1 MLVGS
6 QLEVPIPEGLR
17 TTLELAGYS
26 TEALS
31 AEAQRALA
39 AVLYKRHI
47 LTLAQAAELAGM
59 SMREFIPFLASLGI
73 ATLDYPPDEL
83 GHDLRSL
90 EAQLQTG

>member
-1 MLVGS
+1 
-6 QLEVPIPEGLR
+6 
-17 TTLELAGYS
+17 
-26 TEALS
+26 
-31 AEAQRALA
+31 
-39 AVLYKRHI
+39 VLYKRHI

-59 SMREFIPFLASLGI
+59 SMREFIPFLAFLGI